1 MKIYAP
7 SDNFLFF
14 VLSHAESLHG
24 RILNCINKVKKKY
37 FELQQKRKK
46 KHKTEDRHIQSLMSS
61 RGDKSDGYID
71 FLFFFLFLPE
81 KFFSPDLR

>member
-24 RILNCINKVKKKY
+24 RILNCINKVKKNILNYNKK
-37 FELQQKRKK
+37 EKRNTKQKTDIFKV
-46 KHKTEDRHIQSLMSS
+46 
-61 RGDKSDGYID
+61 
-71 FLFFFLFLPE
+71 
-81 KFFSPDLR
+81 